1 MSKTYIPESVRQRV
15 AEAARY
21 RCGYCQTLQDIVGY
35 PLHVEHI
42 IPEAA
47 DGSSAEENL
56 WLACL
61 LCNNH
66 KGSQTHAKDPV
77 TQTEVPLFN
86 PRTQVW
92 AEHFAWIENGTQI
105 VGSTAIGRATILAL
119 KLNAPVRIH
128 ARRRWASVG
137 WHPPRD

>member
-1 MSKTYIPESVRQRV
+1 MSKSYIPESVRQRV

-21 RCGYCQTLQDIVGY
+21 RCGYCQTRQDIVGY

-47 DGSSAEENL
+47 DGSSAEDNL

-66 KGSQTHAKDPV
+66 KGSQTHAKDPIM
-77 TQTEVPLFN
+77 QTEVPLFN

-92 AEHFAWIENGTQI
+92 TEHFAWTENGMQI
-105 VGSTAIGRATILAL
+105 VGTTAIGRATIQAL
-119 KLNAPVRIH
+119 KLNIPVRIH
-128 ARRRWASVG
+128 ARRHWVSAG